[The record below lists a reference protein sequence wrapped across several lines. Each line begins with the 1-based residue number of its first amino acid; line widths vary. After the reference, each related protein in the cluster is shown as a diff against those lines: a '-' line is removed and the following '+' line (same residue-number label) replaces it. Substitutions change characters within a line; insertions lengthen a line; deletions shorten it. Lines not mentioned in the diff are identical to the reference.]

1 MGFVVRVIG
10 LVTSL
15 AIVGFFSG
23 CATQAPAP
31 TQQSKPIEKT
41 APTPKVEQ
49 PVTTEKPTAPVVV
62 EQTQP
67 MPSTTPVENKPQNG
81 AINSLIQQAK
91 TQYAAKN
98 YAGAI
103 ATAER
108 GLRIDRRAAELYLIL
123 AQSYLQQ
130 ANTQV
135 AQQFVQQGIR
145 YSQAG
150 TEVAQSLLVL
160 RDKLAQ

>member
-1 MGFVVRVIG
+1 MRCVAKVLSVVSCFVVIG
-10 LVTSL
+10 L
-15 AIVGFFSG
+15 FSG

-31 TQQSKPIEKT
+31 THQSSAIEKT
-41 APTPKVEQ
+41 SPAPKAEQ
-49 PVTTEKPTAPVVV
+49 PIPPKPTEPVVV
-62 EQTQP
+62 EQPQP
-67 MPSTTPVENKPQNG
+67 VPSTAPVENKPQNL
-81 AINSLIQQAK
+81 AVNSLVQQAK
-91 TQYAAKN
+91 AQYAAKN

-108 GLRIDRRAAELYLIL
+108 GLRIDRRAAELYLVL

-130 ANTQV
+130 ANLQV

-150 TEVAQSLLVL
+150 SEVAQSLLAL
-160 RDKLAQ
+160 RDQLLR

>member
-1 MGFVVRVIG
+1 MR
-10 LVTSL
+10 L
-15 AIVGFFSG
+15 AVKIVGLLVCSVVLAGLSG

-31 TQQSKPIEKT
+31 THQSKVVEKQPS
-41 APTPKVEQ
+41 APVVEQ
-49 PVTTEKPTAPVVV
+49 PAPVKPAEPVAPV
-62 EQTQP
+62 QTQP
-67 MPSTTPVENKPQNG
+67 MPSTAPLENKPQNF
-81 AINSLIQQAK
+81 AVNSLVQQAK
-91 TQYAAKN
+91 AQYNAKN

-130 ANTQV
+130 ANKQV

-150 TEVAQSLLVL
+150 TEVAQSLLAL